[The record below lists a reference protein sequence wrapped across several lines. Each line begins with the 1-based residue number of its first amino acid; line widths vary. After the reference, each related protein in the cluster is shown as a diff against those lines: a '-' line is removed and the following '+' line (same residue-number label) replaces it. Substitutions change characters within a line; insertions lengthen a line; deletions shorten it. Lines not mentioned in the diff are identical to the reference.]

1 MNEQYEAIDAGI
13 AADNPERAAEAREV
27 ARWADRVEKTR
38 KFDEE
43 ALKQYAKDRRYARG
57 DSGFAVDANL
67 IGTFIDVLTAF
78 LYAKNPEVDVM
89 PAKATEPPS
98 MEALRDAAEVDIDN
112 DPRVVAAGQQAANVA
127 SWGALA
133 MGQNPGAIGAE
144 AGQAAAAMMR
154 EQVLA
159 ERFEALQAAYRKR
172 QRDNKAFAETLEL
185 VVSRLWQQGKL
196 KARARPLVRSGL
208 TIAVGWLKA
217 SWQERTGADPITRQR
232 IADLREN
239 IAKAAKLRQDMDEQA
254 GTELEVTQRAHEEQL
269 KALEGQ
275 AERVIARGFAI
286 DFIHADNMTVA
297 PGVAIPEYLDAPWI
311 DHREPKPVD
320 DIVADFALTK
330 EQAAKIRRYK
340 HRKPVMLEATSPN
353 AAGDFDAKDASQFEE
368 GTGDDC
374 GEWGMVHETWDR
386 DANLVRTW
394 IEGLPTYARPPAPP
408 LATSRF
414 YGFFLLAYGEVDGQ
428 RHPQSLVSRSAKLVD
443 EYNRIGSAEREHR
456 SRVKPK
462 TLFIK
467 SQIGGDEVTKVVN
480 GETAEFVGIEVTNV
494 ATADVGR
501 MFQPLQYPP
510 LDPALYDRSRI
521 IAELERIWGVQ
532 EALAGGITVDKTAT
546 EAQIQQSGMQARTG
560 AMRDALEDVLG
571 ELALYTAEVAL
582 ASLSEEDV
590 RAMVGP
596 DAMWPQFT
604 SAEDLARLVNVDI
617 RAGSSGKPN
626 TTAEREAWAALLPM
640 LQAGIQRIGMLRN
653 STPADLADAEEAL
666 LRMTIERSGDRIDL
680 ESLLPTAG
688 PALPMPMPGAD
699 PNATDPAA
707 DPAAPAVPA

>member
-1 MNEQYEAIDAGI
+1 MIDTTAIDQGI
-13 AADNPERAAEAREV
+13 AAENPQRAAEAAEV

-57 DSGFAVDANL
+57 DSGFAVDANI
-67 IGTFIDVLTAF
+67 IGTFIDILTAF
-78 LYAKNPEVDVM
+78 LYAKDPDIDVL

-98 MEALRDAAEVDIDN
+98 LEALRDAAALDIDQ
-112 DPRVVAAGQQAANVA
+112 DPRVMQAAQQAASVA

-133 MGQNPGAIGAE
+133 MGQDPGAIGSQAAE
-144 AGQAAAAMMR
+144 AAAAVVR

-196 KARARPLVRSGL
+196 KHRARPLVRSGL

-217 SWQERTGADPITRQR
+217 SWQERTGADPMTRQR
-232 IADLREN
+232 VADLRDN
-239 IAKAAKLRQDMDEQA
+239 IAKAAKLKQDMDEQS
-254 GTELEVTQRAHEEQL
+254 GIELDVTIREYEAQL
-269 KALEGQ
+269 AALEGQ
-275 AERVIARGFAI
+275 AERVIARGYAI
-286 DFIHADNMTVA
+286 DFVHAENMTVA
-297 PGVAIPEYLDAPWI
+297 PGVALPDYLDAPWL
-311 DHREPKPVD
+311 DHREPKLVD
-320 DIVADFALTK
+320 DIIAEFSLTK
-330 EQAAKIRRYK
+330 EQAATIRRYK
-340 HRKPVMLEATSPN
+340 HRKPVMAEASSPG
-353 AAGDFDAKDASQFEE
+353 AAGNIDAKDAGQFEE

-386 DANLVRTW
+386 DANVIRTW
-394 IEGLPTYARPPAPP
+394 VEGLTGWARPPASPV
-408 LATSRF
+408 ATSRF
-414 YGFFLLAYGEVDGQ
+414 YGFFLLAYGEIDGQ

-456 SRVKPK
+456 QRVKPK
-462 TLFIK
+462 TLFHK
-467 SQIGGDEVTKVVN
+467 GTIGGDAVTNVVN
-480 GETAEFVGIEVTNV
+480 GETAEFVGVETTNPQ
-494 ATADVGR
+494 ADLSR
-501 MFQPLQYPP
+501 IFQPLQYPQ

-532 EALAGGITVDKTAT
+532 EALSGGITVDKTAT

-560 AMRDALEDVLG
+560 AQRDALEDVLA

-582 ASLSEEDV
+582 ASLDEEDV
-590 RAMVGP
+590 RAMIGP
-596 DAMWPQFT
+596 DAMWPQFE
-604 SAEDLARLVNVDI
+604 SPDDLARLVNVDI

-626 TTAEREAWAALLPM
+626 TTADREAMAALLPL
-640 LQAGIQRIGMLRN
+640 LQSGVQRIGMLRN
-653 STPADLADAEEAL
+653 STPADMADAEEAL
-666 LRMTIERSGDRIDL
+666 LRLVIERSGDRIDL

-688 PALPMPMPGAD
+688 PAMPMPMPGAA
-699 PNATDPAA
+699 PTNPAVA
-707 DPAAPAVPA
+707 DPAAPAVSA